1 MEGIAYKTFPLKLL
15 SEMCTV
21 GSACIFIHYAKGGT
35 FSLQYDVELT
45 KLQIIPNLKEAAE
58 KKSCFIYLV
67 HNITIDVS
75 EFKMLGFLSD
85 QEKTLW
91 A

>member
-1 MEGIAYKTFPLKLL
+1 MEGIANKTFPLKLL
-15 SEMCTV
+15 SETCTV
-21 GSACIFIHYAKGGT
+21 GSTCIFIHYAKGGT

-58 KKSCFIYLV
+58 KKHISFILY
-67 HNITIDVS
+67 NITIDVS
-75 EFKMLGFLSD
+75 KFKMLGFLSD

>member
-58 KKSCFIYLV
+58 KNHISFILY
-67 HNITIDVS
+67 TI
-75 EFKMLGFLSD
+75 LL
-85 QEKTLW
+85 
-91 A
+91 